1 MPIYDIEEN
10 DIEILDNCPLCDSSN
25 IEIISEVVEKENKT
39 FKVDFDSNFTKII
52 PREEHIIFLSTA
64 CCIECKFVFRN
75 KRPNLSWFEKSW
87 NIREDEDK
95 DAVFEQAHDPEKEK
109 QRYNRYE
116 NLSKVLEEVTTER
129 KLLDVGCG
137 PGTGLKA
144 FQDRGWDVMG
154 VEPDPVRAKVGN
166 EVNKINIFPGKIE
179 DFTEPD
185 ETYDVITLL
194 HVLEHF
200 HSPKDF
206 LIHTIKKIKYNGYL
220 YIEVPHLHRFIN
232 WEDSLYL
239 EHMNNFTEKT
249 LLDLGEKL
257 KLVPVKRF
265 ITKTTTYGYEH
276 FAILFKKTSKNLDYI
291 ELPDIKSNGIFVNEV
306 VESFDESEWG
316 ESWPYI
322 EGDYL
327 DNVKKLYRRFP
338 KKETEPN
345 MVSQFDKTDKI
356 VFVVPHINSIVKT
369 YTPLEQMDFYN
380 KNKVVMLG

>member
-75 KRPNLSWFEKSW
+75 KRPNLPWFEKSW
-87 NIREDEDK
+87 NIRETEDT

>member
-10 DIEILDNCPLCDSSN
+10 DIEILYNCPLCDSSN
-25 IEIISEVVEKENKT
+25 IEIISEVVEKDKKT
-39 FKVDFDSNFTKII
+39 FKTDFDSNFTKII

-64 CCIECKFVFRN
+64 CCKECNFVFRN
-75 KRPNLSWFEKSW
+75 KRPNLNWFEKCW
-87 NIREDEDK
+87 NIREDEDN
-95 DAVFEQAHDPEKEK
+95 DAVHEQAHDPEKEK

-116 NLSKVLEEVTTER
+116 NLSRVLEEVTTGR

-144 FQDRGWDVMG
+144 FQDRDWEVMG

-179 DFTEPD
+179 DFTAPD
-185 ETYDVITLL
+185 ETFDVITLL

-206 LIHTIKKIKYNGYL
+206 LIHTIKKIKNGGYL

-265 ITKTTTYGYEH
+265 ITKTTTYGYKH
-276 FAILFKKTSKNLDYI
+276 FAILFKKTSIDLDYT
-291 ELPDIKSNGIFVNEV
+291 ELPDIKSNGIFIDEV

-316 ESWPYI
+316 ESWPYV

-327 DNVKKLYRRFP
+327 ENVKKFYRRAQ

-345 MVSQFDKTDKI
+345 IVMQFDKIDRI
-356 VFVVPHINSIVKT
+356 VFVVPHINNIVKI
-369 YTPLEQMDFYN
+369 YTPIKTIDFYN
-380 KNKVVMLG
+380 KNKIVMLG

>member
-87 NIREDEDK
+87 NIRETEDT

>member
-1 MPIYDIEEN
+1 MPIYDIEEK
-10 DIEILDNCPLCDSSN
+10 DIEILYNCPICDGSN
-25 IEIISEVVEKENKT
+25 IEIISEVVEKDKKT
-39 FKVDFDSNFTKII
+39 FKVEFDSDFTKII
-52 PREEHIIFLSTA
+52 PKEEHIIFLSTA
-64 CCIECKFVFRN
+64 CCKECNFVFRN
-75 KRPNLSWFEKSW
+75 KRPDLPWFEKSW
-87 NIREDEDK
+87 SIREDEDEV
-95 DAVFEQAHDPEKEK
+95 AVYEQAHDPEKEK

-116 NLSKVLEEVTTER
+116 NLSKVLEEVTTGR

-144 FQDRGWDVMG
+144 FQDRGWEVMG

-185 ETYDVITLL
+185 ETFDVITLL

-206 LIHTIKKIKYNGYL
+206 LILTIKKIKNGGYL

-239 EHMNNFTEKT
+239 EHLNNFTEKT
-249 LLDLGEKL
+249 LLDLGDQL
-257 KLVPVKRF
+257 KLVLVKRF
-265 ITKTTTYGYEH
+265 ITKTTTYGYDH
-276 FAILFKKTSKNLDYI
+276 FAILFKKTSRNLDYI
-291 ELPDIKSNGIFVNEV
+291 ELPDIKSNGIFVNEII
-306 VESFDESEWG
+306 ESFDESEWG
-316 ESWPYI
+316 ESWPYV

-327 DNVKKLYRRFP
+327 DNVKKFYRRSQ

-345 MVSQFDKTDKI
+345 LVIQFDKTDTI

-369 YTPLEQMDFYN
+369 YTPLEKIDFYN
-380 KNKVVMLG
+380 KNKIVMIS